1 MTASVAHRPITFC
14 AALQVGI
21 EQGCFAAEGLEVV
34 PKPRLASSALFA
46 VASHGCNFGFG
57 GVPAV
62 VAGRANGL
70 HLRVVARAAG
80 WPRDPNLS
88 TLQVVVRRDSEITT
102 PKELEWRRLAIDT
115 FGQLG
120 HISAMV
126 SARKRGAD
134 PARIRFVEMPFAD
147 MPAALE
153 SGQVDAAD
161 MGEPYLSRQLE
172 DGARVVFAN
181 SEGFP
186 AEATQGVWVTTDEF
200 VAREPEAVRRF
211 RRAIERSNDLC
222 ASQPQEARRSLAAS
236 LSVPAELAPRLR
248 MPHFGNHLERGVFS
262 QYRDALRGLGL
273 ISADVDL
280 DALFLD

>member
-1 MTASVAHRPITFC
+1 M
-14 AALQVGI
+14 
-21 EQGCFAAEGLEVV
+21 V
-34 PKPRLASSALFA
+34 PKPKLASSALFA
-46 VASHGCNFGFG
+46 VASHGCNFGYS

-80 WPRDPNLS
+80 WGRDANAC
-88 TLQVVVRRDSEITT
+88 TLQVVVRRDSAITAVAD
-102 PKELEWRRLAIDT
+102 LEWRRLAIDT

-153 SGQVDAAD
+153 AGQVDAAD
-161 MGEPYLSRQLE
+161 LGEPYLSRELE
-172 DGARVVFAN
+172 SGARMVFAN
-181 SEGFP
+181 SEGFA

-200 VAREPEAVRRF
+200 IAREPEAVPEVSSRHRTQQRPLREPTRGGEAQPGGSSLRACRAGAAAAHAAF
-211 RRAIERSNDLC
+211 RQS
-222 ASQPQEARRSLAAS
+222 
-236 LSVPAELAPRLR
+236 
-248 MPHFGNHLERGVFS
+248 FGARGV
-262 QYRDALRGLGL
+262 QPVPGPLRGLGL
-273 ISADVDL
+273 ISTDVDL
-280 DALFLD
+280 DALLLA